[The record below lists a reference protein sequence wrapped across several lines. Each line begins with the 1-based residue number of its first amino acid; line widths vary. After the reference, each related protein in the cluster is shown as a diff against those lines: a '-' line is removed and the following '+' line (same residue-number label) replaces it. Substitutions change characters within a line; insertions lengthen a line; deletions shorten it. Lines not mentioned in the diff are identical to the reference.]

1 MQWDGCG
8 RRVVGWR
15 QSQLEEKKNLK
26 CIWHSDEL
34 HLPHHP
40 VGSKASPMST
50 GAQIVVQKSLRLSP
64 SNLTFCLRECFPDEV
79 IIMSQHETI
88 YFKKS
93 DTEGNL
99 RLCTLPIWNL
109 NLFDM
114 GFHHGLIFSCSF
126 IFFSLSTPKLRQRTR
141 RSLLCSSDSLWR
153 SVGGLQTNRKWR
165 NMPKK
170 MARLFP
176 KCHVSLNKSQRWFS
190 LRWLLIAAKEKHS
203 PAVNLH
209 FNMPPTSSMLLLLR
223 IY

>member
-1 MQWDGCG
+1 MQHKLSEYNIQCSGMGAGGGWWGDA
-8 RRVVGWR
+8 RVNWR
-15 QSQLEEKKNLK
+15 KKNLK
-26 CIWHSDEL
+26 CIWHSDKL

-64 SNLTFCLRECFPDEV
+64 SNLTFCLRESFPDEV

-114 GFHHGLIFSCSF
+114 GFHHGLIFSSSF
-126 IFFSLSTPKLRQRTR
+126 FFFSLHTEALPEDKKEPA
-141 RSLLCSSDSLWR
+141 
-153 SVGGLQTNRKWR
+153 LQ
-165 NMPKK
+165 
-170 MARLFP
+170 LG
-176 KCHVSLNKSQRWFS
+176 
-190 LRWLLIAAKEKHS
+190 
-203 PAVNLH
+203 
-209 FNMPPTSSMLLLLR
+209 
-223 IY
+223 